1 MTITE
6 VLQLV
11 DQLVQKQ
18 TGGHLDDLEKSV
30 VKGLWEGKTYSE
42 IAGESGYDSKNYIGD
57 VSRKLFKILSKQ
69 LGEDINKSNFT
80 WTIERVINSQFV
92 GLVNTKIT
100 WCPLHPQVDINQ
112 CINDEEKATKNTRYH
127 DLTLAPK
134 ITHFYGRETELQ
146 TLSHWLK
153 NQNTRLISI
162 LGLPGIGKT
171 TLVKYFIDLN
181 LQNFDVI
188 IWKSIKFS
196 HSLDNIITEILTV
209 INPTPIQTENK
220 LTQLF
225 NLLRQ
230 QKCLII
236 LDDVQELFTST
247 QFAGQYKNEY
257 KDYQNLFTKITEIEH
272 QSSLILISQ
281 EQSEEMVSLDEDL
294 YPVKCLELT
303 GIYNPDILKNQGL
316 KDEQD
321 WLKLIELYEG
331 NPVYLKNITNLIKN
345 VFFGKVTEFLAEN
358 TLIITEDMKSRFSE
372 LFHRLSSIEKQI
384 VLELSKS
391 NQPVSREDLSQ
402 SLELSSMDFING
414 LQYLN
419 RRYLLQKI
427 EEDKILFN
435 LSPIFREYLRLR
447 LTQNHP

>member
-1 MTITE
+1 MCSNNP
-6 VLQLV
+6 QN
-11 DQLVQKQ
+11 
-18 TGGHLDDLEKSV
+18 S
-30 VKGLWEGKTYSE
+30 
-42 IAGESGYDSKNYIGD
+42 SKNTEQNLD
-57 VSRKLFKILSKQ
+57 KK
-69 LGEDINKSNFT
+69 
-80 WTIERVINSQFV
+80 
-92 GLVNTKIT
+92 
-100 WCPLHPQVDINQ
+100 C
-112 CINDEEKATKNTRYH
+112 YH
-127 DLTLAPK
+127 DLTIAPK

-171 TLVKYFIDLN
+171 TLVKHFIDLN
-181 LQNFDVI
+181 LQNFDAI
-188 IWKSIKFS
+188 IWKSIKLS

-209 INPTPIQTENK
+209 INPTPIQTDNK

-236 LDDVQELFTST
+236 LDDVQELFTSA

-257 KDYQNLFTKITEIEH
+257 KDYQTLFTKIREIEH

-303 GIYNPDILKNQGL
+303 GIYNQDILKNQGL

-321 WLKLIELYEG
+321 WLKLIKLYEG
-331 NPVYLKNITNLIKN
+331 NPVYLKNIASLIKN
-345 VFFGKVTEFLAEN
+345 LFFGKVAEFLAEDII
-358 TLIITEDMKSRFSE
+358 IITEDIKSRLSE
-372 LFHRLSSIEKQI
+372 LFHRLSPIEKQI

-391 NQPVSREDLSQ
+391 NQPVSREDLRQ
-402 SLELSSMDFING
+402 GLELSSMDFING
-414 LQYLN
+414 LQSLN
-419 RRYLLQKI
+419 TRYLLKRI
-427 EEDKILFN
+427 EGEKILFN
-435 LSPIFREYLRLR
+435 LSPLFREYLRLR